1 MVARFPPS
9 VRRATLIEDARLD
22 TGIIN
27 PDLGATAVSIG
38 FLVPVVNRP
47 GTDAFLLE
55 FDPNTVAERGD
66 ALQVQ
71 INGNTVLFP
80 SSEGVE
86 LLSNLAADVY
96 QSTSGNVDTLAE
108 LENDAFTKT
117 SDTTQSI
124 YGYPIDL
131 SDFGIALNGSIM
143 SLQFGASGITSTRS
157 LLLGCQRTAQVPEPT
172 GIAIWSLL
180 GLGLSGFC
188 YYRTCRKK

>member
-1 MVARFPPS
+1 MVN
-9 VRRATLIEDARLD
+9 L
-22 TGIIN
+22 
-27 PDLGATAVSIG
+27 
-38 FLVPVVNRP
+38 P

-108 LENDAFTKT
+108 LENDAFTKN

-131 SDFGIALNGSIM
+131 SDFGIATERLHHVASIWRIGHDIDPVFIAGLPAH
-143 SLQFGASGITSTRS
+143 SAS
-157 LLLGCQRTAQVPEPT
+157 A
-172 GIAIWSLL
+172 
-180 GLGLSGFC
+180 
-188 YYRTCRKK
+188 

>member
-1 MVARFPPS
+1 MILVPDGGS
-9 VRRATLIEDARLD
+9 VPAVSSRTLIEDARLD

-38 FLVPVVNRP
+38 FLAPVVNRP

-108 LENDAFTKT
+108 LENDAFTKI

-131 SDFGIALNGSIM
+131 SDFGIA
-143 SLQFGASGITSTRS
+143 
-157 LLLGCQRTAQVPEPT
+157 
-172 GIAIWSLL
+172 
-180 GLGLSGFC
+180 
-188 YYRTCRKK
+188 